1 MDILEV
7 FSFENELKGVILAS
21 EGQRLFEGNEELKPV
36 NLGSHVVA
44 PWGTENNLPTELRLK
59 IEKSEIIS
67 TNLRFNRDVA
77 YGLGP
82 MLVKIIRDSNGK
94 VADYVPLEDGKEYE
108 FFDRNDISMF
118 VLEQLT
124 DLVYFHNSFAEI
136 MPAES
141 GNSIYNIK
149 HLEAEFSRWSVAN
162 NKGLIENHLYA
173 DQWSKPNADKIQ
185 RSQVIDEFNALQDAK
200 SRIALNRKRM
210 VYPVYMPSPGRPYY
224 SRPEW
229 YSVFESGW
237 YDHSVSIPALKKA
250 ILKNNLGVKFIVY
263 ISPKYW
269 EEVLRMKKIDP
280 TDHKAVKEAKDA
292 EKKSFQDFLSG
303 VDNAN
308 KAIMTVKEMVPMG
321 NTAIEHKWIEI
332 VPVKNDMTG
341 GEYIP
346 DIESV
351 ANIISY
357 AMGVHPSLIGAVPGK
372 TGGSMSGTDK
382 RELFMIKQA
391 LMKPLVDRVLRPLR
405 LVHQLNGWDKDITIV
420 VPEFLF
426 TTLDQNKSGK
436 QQSTTKTM

>member
-7 FSFENELKGVILAS
+7 FSFENKLSGVIMSS
-21 EGQRLFEGNEELKPV
+21 EGARLFEGNEELKPV
-36 NLGSHVVA
+36 SVGSHIVS
-44 PWGTENNLPTELRLK
+44 PWGIDNNLPTELRLK

-82 MLVKIIRDSNGK
+82 MLVKILRDSNGK
-94 VADYVPLEDGKEYE
+94 VADYIPLEDGKEFE

-124 DLVYFHNSFAEI
+124 DLVYFHNSFAEM
-136 MPAES
+136 MPES
-141 GNSIYNIK
+141 KGTSIYSIK

-162 NKGLIENHLYA
+162 SKGVIENHLYA
-173 DQWSKPNADKIQ
+173 AQWKPAKAEAVQ
-185 RSQVIDEFNALQDAK
+185 RSQVIDEFNALADAK
-200 SRIALNRKRM
+200 TRIAINRKRM

-269 EEVLRMKKIDP
+269 DEVLRMKKIDSS
-280 TDHKAVKEAKDA
+280 DAKAVKEAKEI
-292 EKKSFQDFLSG
+292 EKKNFQDFLSG

-308 KAIMTVKEMVPMG
+308 KAIMTVKEMLPVG

-332 VPVKNDMTG
+332 LPVKNDMAG

-357 AMGVHPSLIGAVPGK
+357 AMGVHPSLIGATPGK
-372 TGGSMSGTDK
+372 NGSSMSGTDK

-420 VPEFLF
+420 VPEFIF

-436 QQSTTKTM
+436 QQSTTKTI